1 MERGGCNCQ
10 RGQYRGNCP
19 LDGECQTKNV
29 LYEATITSTLAN
41 YGEKKYKGITYNAFK
56 TRLGNHEKD
65 FRDVK
70 YKNATEL
77 SKEVWRIKEL
87 GGQHQIKW
95 KIISQHPPFNPSSKR
110 CQLCLHEKLEILE
123 HDGPELLNKRSE
135 IISKCRHQA
144 RHLLKDV

>member
-1 MERGGCNCQ
+1 MQLPTGTIPGKLPLGWGMSNEERAVRSHHHFNARQ
-10 RGQYRGNCP
+10 FR
-19 LDGECQTKNV
+19 
-29 LYEATITSTLAN
+29 
-41 YGEKKYKGITYNAFK
+41 EKKYKGITYNAFK

-135 IISKCRHQA
+135 IISKFRH
-144 RHLLKDV
+144 